1 MMNLGPHSRHG
12 LNQRNQ
18 KKLKYVSR
26 ICSIVILRMMRN
38 SFSLIFGAI
47 YIYYSLMAYLS
58 EENYFSKTSLV
69 IWFVILQTWAH
80 FITSAIVLP
89 YAILYF
95 TVFYM
100 KQRFHQLNERFEKI
114 KRRGR
119 LYLLVQLFISHNRL
133 SIMTY
138 KYNEFF
144 KYLIAINHFCVTL
157 IVTLMYYIFF
167 YGSGGLFL
175 RCCNLAVGT
184 LDTVMIFLVTRFAG
198 SLAKESTSLYP
209 VVNSYIC
216 RARISHTVR
225 WKVSIFA
232 RALMATLLFNIL

>member
-1 MMNLGPHSRHG
+1 MMNLGPQSDHG
-12 LNQRNQ
+12 LNQRNL
-18 KKLKYVSR
+18 KKLKFVSR

-38 SFSLIFGAI
+38 SFSSIFGAI
-47 YIYYSLMAYLS
+47 YIYYSVLAYMS
-58 EENYFSKTSLV
+58 EDNHFSKSSLV
-69 IWFVILQTWAH
+69 IWFLILQTWAH
-80 FITSAIVLP
+80 FITSPIVLP
-89 YAILYF
+89 YAMLYF
-95 TVFYM
+95 TVYYM

-119 LYLLVQLFISHNRL
+119 LYLLVDLFMAHNRL

-157 IVTLMYYIFF
+157 IVTLMYYMFF
-167 YGSGGLFL
+167 YGSAGLFL

-184 LDTVMIFLVTRFAG
+184 LDTIMIFLVTRFAG
-198 SLAKESTSLYP
+198 GLAKESTSLYAK
-209 VVNSYIC
+209 VNSYIC
-216 RARISHTVR
+216 RARISHIMR

-232 RALMATLLFNIL
+232 RS